1 MGGHFSIPRPPP
13 PPPRPPP
20 PPPDPREIRERKRV
34 ELTMARNDLTDKQ
47 QAYDVVAPDEASQR
61 KLNTANAAKDVYV
74 ADKQKQ
80 FDYEMRLYNQSL
92 DQADALAN
100 SATFI
105 LAQKY
110 SKTLEQ
116 KHNVVSQEYVENKEK
131 TFTNRRRFLDAE
143 PQEGVPGIGNFQSVD
158 EQILFAFWVS
168 YLLFSG
174 IVSFWIIEYLQG
186 LGKFKNFNTVIVT
199 FIAIFCVLA
208 WIGHVSIRNTMT
220 A

>member
-1 MGGHFSIPRPPP
+1 
-13 PPPRPPP
+13 
-20 PPPDPREIRERKRV
+20 
-34 ELTMARNDLTDKQ
+34 MARNDLTDKQ
-47 QAYDVVAPDEASQR
+47 QAFDVVAPDEASQR
-61 KLNTANAAKDVYV
+61 KLNEANAAKDVYV
-74 ADKQKQ
+74 ADKQRQ

-116 KHNVVSQEYVENKEK
+116 KHNVVSQEYVANKEK
-131 TFTNRRRFLDAE
+131 TFTNRRRFMDAE

-174 IVSFWIIEYLQG
+174 IVTFWIIEYLQS
-186 LGKFKNFNTVIVT
+186 LGKFKNFNTLIVMSIVIFV
-199 FIAIFCVLA
+199 VLA
-208 WIGHVSIRNTMT
+208 WIGHVAIRNTMT
-220 A
+220 V

>member
-1 MGGHFSIPRPPP
+1 
-13 PPPRPPP
+13 
-20 PPPDPREIRERKRV
+20 
-34 ELTMARNDLTDKQ
+34 MARNDLTDKQ

-61 KLNTANAAKDVYV
+61 KLNAANAAKDVYV
-74 ADKQKQ
+74 ADKQRQ

-174 IVSFWIIEYLQG
+174 IVTFWIIEYLQS
-186 LGKFKNFNTVIVT
+186 LGKISNFNTLIMAFIV
-199 FIAIFCVLA
+199 IFCVLA
-208 WIGHVSIRNTMT
+208 WIGHFAIRNTMT
-220 A
+220 V